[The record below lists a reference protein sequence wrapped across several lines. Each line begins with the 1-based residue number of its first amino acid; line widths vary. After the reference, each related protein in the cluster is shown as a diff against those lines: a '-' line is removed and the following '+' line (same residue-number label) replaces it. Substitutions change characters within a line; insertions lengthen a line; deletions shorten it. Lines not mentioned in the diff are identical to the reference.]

1 MFIGHA
7 ELFHGFKLG
16 RQTVGVPAE
25 AAFYFM
31 PALSLVTCYKVFCVT
46 GEQVPVVRQTV
57 CEWRAIVED
66 EFVIAVRTGFAVI
79 DRCLEGF
86 VFLPIVEYGFFE
98 FRKLR

>member
-1 MFIGHA
+1 
-7 ELFHGFKLG
+7 
-16 RQTVGVPAE
+16 
-25 AAFYFM
+25 M
-31 PALSLVTCYKVFCVT
+31 PALSLVTGYKVFCVT

-66 EFVIAVRTGFAVI
+66 EFVIAVGTGFTVI

-98 FRKLR
+98 FRNCGDALTPLPAASNVLTLG